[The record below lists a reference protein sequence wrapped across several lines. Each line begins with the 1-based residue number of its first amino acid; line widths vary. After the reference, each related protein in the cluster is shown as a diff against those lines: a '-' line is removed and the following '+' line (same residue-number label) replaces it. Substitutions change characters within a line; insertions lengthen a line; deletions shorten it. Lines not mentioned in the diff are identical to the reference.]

1 MTDSGGSTASPGRVL
16 LIDDDRVFGMWATK
30 VLQAR
35 GFDITHVLD
44 PVNGLK
50 QIEAEPWDLVITDV
64 EMPRMSGMEFLERAR
79 SLDPGLPVAV
89 VTAHPTVD
97 RAVTTLR
104 HAGTEF
110 IQKPITPE
118 DFVVRVTALAG
129 QRTSAPA
136 AAKESVLAIGAH
148 PGDVEIGAG
157 GALLA
162 HRAAGAEVTLLSM
175 APLPAAATDGG
186 QQEDGSSPLGTRVRI
201 EELTGGPNPDA
212 VAIQEAIGTL
222 AAQVQPTVVYLHS
235 SHDREGEHRDAH
247 LAGMTA
253 AGNAERVY
261 CFQSPSA
268 TLTFHPA
275 HVVAID
281 DHVADKLKA
290 VEAFAALPEVGGYL
304 EAGLVVST
312 ARYWARYCGARH
324 AEAFEVMRDRAASE
338 QEGARQVTAQA
349 AS

>member
-1 MTDSGGSTASPGRVL
+1 MTDSGASTASPGRVL

-30 VLQAR
+30 VLEAR
-35 GFDITHVLD
+35 GFDILHVLD

-104 HAGTEF
+104 HAATEF
-110 IQKPITPE
+110 IQKPISPD
-118 DFVVRVTALAG
+118 DFVARVTALAG

-136 AAKESVLAIGAH
+136 AARESVLAIGAH
-148 PGDVEIGAG
+148 PGDIEIGAG

-162 HRAAGAEVTLLSM
+162 HRAAGAEVTLLSL
-175 APLPAAATDGG
+175 APLPPAVTGGG
-186 QQEDGSSPLGTRVRI
+186 QAEDGTTPLGTSVRI
-201 EELTGGPNPDA
+201 EELTGSPAPDA
-212 VAIQEAIGTL
+212 VAVQDAIGTL
-222 AAQVQPTVVYLHS
+222 VVQLQPTVVYLHS
-235 SHDREGEHRDAH
+235 SHDSDVQHRDAH
-247 LAGMTA
+247 LAAMA
-253 AGNAERVY
+253 SAGNADRVY

-268 TLTFHPA
+268 TLAFHPA

-290 VEAFAALPEVGGYL
+290 VEAFGALPEVRDYL
-304 EAGLVVST
+304 DPGLVVAT
-312 ARYWARYCGARH
+312 ARYWSRYCGARH
-324 AEAFEVMRDRAASE
+324 AEAFEVMRDRAGTE
-338 QEGARQVTAQA
+338 TEGAGHIRAQV